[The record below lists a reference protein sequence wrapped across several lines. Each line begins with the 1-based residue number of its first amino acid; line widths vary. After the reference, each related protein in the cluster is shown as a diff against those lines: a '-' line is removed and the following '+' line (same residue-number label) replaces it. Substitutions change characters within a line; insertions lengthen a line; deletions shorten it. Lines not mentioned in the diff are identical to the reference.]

1 MYELDL
7 IFKSKV
13 NNKLKT
19 IVKSILR
26 NMMEGN
32 DSEEE
37 YEEVSDELKG
47 YNVLF
52 SYLEENKV
60 LEVEEI
66 DCWWNLTFDILD
78 SKIRLKYEDVSYKYE
93 NK

>member
-13 NNKLKT
+13 NNKLKN

-52 SYLEENKV
+52 SYLEKNKV

>member
-1 MYELDL
+1 MEN
-7 IFKSKV
+7 IKFKSKV
-13 NNKLKT
+13 SNELKS

-32 DSEEE
+32 DSENE
-37 YEEVSDELKG
+37 YEEVSNERRG

-52 SYLEENKV
+52 KYLEENKV

-66 DCWWNLTFDILD
+66 DCWLNLKFGIWVDKIILN
-78 SKIRLKYEDVSYKYE
+78 YEDVSYKYE